1 MPIAV
6 AGTFIGVR
14 LVRVIP
20 QRTFYLVIHIALFV
34 LSIKLVADG
43 LR

>member
-1 MPIAV
+1 MPVAV
-6 AGTFIGVR
+6 TGTFIGVR

-20 QRTFYLVIHIALFV
+20 QRTFYVLIHVALFL
-34 LSIKLVADG
+34 LSIKMVADG